1 MRTDRWGGQ
10 RGQRLALLRAA
21 ILACGV
27 ALSAA
32 AHAATQ
38 IPPARDFS
46 EDGRAAHASRR
57 VIVVLFST
65 SGCPWC
71 QRVREEYLKPML
83 ANPADGARIIV
94 REVDIDGRESIA
106 DFSGA
111 ATTHAEFAGRHE
123 VRFAPSV
130 LILGPRGEQLAA
142 PLVGFGTAD
151 YYGFYLD
158 ERIEAGLARLN
169 GR

>member
-1 MRTDRWGGQ
+1 MRTDWWGGQ
-10 RGQRLALLRAA
+10 RTGGLALLRVA
-21 ILACGV
+21 ILACWI

-32 AHAATQ
+32 AHAAPD
-38 IPPARDFS
+38 ISLARDFS
-46 EDGRAAHASRR
+46 EDGRAAHATRR
-57 VIVVLFST
+57 VIVVLFTT

-83 ANPADGARIIV
+83 ANPADVARIIV
-94 REVDIDGRESIA
+94 REVDIESRETIT

-111 ATTHAEFAGRHE
+111 ATNHAAFASRHE

-130 LILGPRGEQLAA
+130 LVLGPRGEQLAA
-142 PLVGFGTAD
+142 PLIGFGTAD

-158 ERIEAGLARLN
+158 ERIEAGLAKLR
-169 GR
+169 R